1 METEKFTHKDGNANK
16 SGAVI
21 EKIFDLRGKF
31 AIIGLT
37 GRTGSGC
44 STVAKILS
52 KSKFNDIP
60 LPIPQRNENLTNDA
74 RKYQICYDFLKENW
88 VPAITIKVTHVILWI
103 CNSLGEKKITHL
115 LKEWFDENIDKE
127 KRKLEII
134 RKDSERY
141 QNIQTKINNL
151 ETKKQDLSFILRDIF
166 RLKYKDIPIPL
177 SPAKYLKILQD
188 KSYREPQK
196 TSDVLNIIYFFEQFL
211 PKYYNDIKNT
221 INRTNPS
228 YSIEAFQLL
237 GNFIREKLEP
247 ASTQNQESE
256 DLSIISIVNLLI
268 KLYHVCP
275 LKIVD
280 GLYKFNHVCPLKIV
294 DGLYKFNN

>member
-1 METEKFTHKDGNANK
+1 M
-16 SGAVI
+16 
-21 EKIFDLRGKF
+21 
-31 AIIGLT
+31 
-37 GRTGSGC
+37 
-44 STVAKILS
+44 
-52 KSKFNDIP
+52 
-60 LPIPQRNENLTNDA
+60 
-74 RKYQICYDFLKENW
+74 
-88 VPAITIKVTHVILWI
+88 
-103 CNSLGEKKITHL
+103 
-115 LKEWFDENIDKE
+115 
-127 KRKLEII
+127 

-268 KLYHVCP
+268 KLYRYKLVNIEHQN
-275 LKIVD
+275 KIIIIIDAFMCV
-280 GLYKFNHVCPLKIV
+280 H
-294 DGLYKFNN
+294 

>member
-88 VPAITIKVTHVILWI
+88 VPAITIKVTHVIS
-103 CNSLGEKKITHL
+103 CVS
-115 LKEWFDENIDKE
+115 
-127 KRKLEII
+127 
-134 RKDSERY
+134 
-141 QNIQTKINNL
+141 TKNCGR
-151 ETKKQDLSFILRDIF
+151 FI
-166 RLKYKDIPIPL
+166 
-177 SPAKYLKILQD
+177 
-188 KSYREPQK
+188 
-196 TSDVLNIIYFFEQFL
+196 
-211 PKYYNDIKNT
+211 
-221 INRTNPS
+221 
-228 YSIEAFQLL
+228 
-237 GNFIREKLEP
+237 
-247 ASTQNQESE
+247 
-256 DLSIISIVNLLI
+256 
-268 KLYHVCP
+268 
-275 LKIVD
+275 
-280 GLYKFNHVCPLKIV
+280 
-294 DGLYKFNN
+294 